1 MPSTGN
7 VARHGAGSRQSGH
20 APDSGRR
27 CITDEQRAARLG
39 GLATSAPWAPLVAFM
54 VASPLTSPAELLVSA
69 GLFGWPFALIFFLG
83 TIAIGLAAGAVTARI
98 ERSGWLDG
106 QPRVTFDHT
115 LPSAERVVDDARQRA
130 TEVAARARPT
140 DATDRQLAIAAS
152 ALHDYVTR
160 LRTDASGYEAVYRAP

>member
-7 VARHGAGSRQSGH
+7 GAGPRQSGH

-54 VASPLTSPAELLVSA
+54 VTSPLTSPAELLVSA

-98 ERSGWLDG
+98 ERSDWLDG
-106 QPRVTFDHT
+106 QPRITFDHT
-115 LPSAERVVDDARQRA
+115 LPTAERVVDDARQRRRRSPR
-130 TEVAARARPT
+130 ERARPT
-140 DATDRQLAIAAS
+140 RPTGSLRSPRTRSSSPPDRS
-152 ALHDYVTR
+152 AGRGRIPVVRGVVT
-160 LRTDASGYEAVYRAP
+160 